1 MTAAKAAES
10 GLLLD
15 THVWI
20 WLALGVPGKLQPETV
35 ARIDEAGHERRLFLS
50 IISVWELAMLHAKG
64 RVHLPMP
71 LGTWVDRALAPPEL
85 TLLPMARA
93 VMWAATVLLLVAGQ
107 WPWAVAALAIELCAF
122 LPVRVGAMRRL
133 GAGRIVWFTIPLEW
147 LFLILE
153 PALYFSTILIPPRR
167 WK

>member
-85 TLLPMARA
+85 TLLPMASPA
-93 VMWAATVLLLVAGQ
+93 VMVDSCTLPGEFHADPADRLLVATARAQGVTLLTRDEKILTYAQ
-107 WPWAVAALAIELCAF
+107 AGH
-122 LPVRVGAMRRL
+122 VRVVG
-133 GAGRIVWFTIPLEW
+133 V
-147 LFLILE
+147 
-153 PALYFSTILIPPRR
+153 
-167 WK
+167 